1 MLKHTPRTFVGATTF
16 HLDGM
21 TCEHCRLV
29 VTQEVSRLNGVDQVT
44 VDLASGT
51 VTVVA
56 SQPVDRADIATALG
70 VVGHVLRP

>member
-16 HLDGM
+16 HVDAM
-21 TCEHCRLV
+21 TCDHCRLA

-44 VDLASGT
+44 VDPASGT

-56 SQPVDRADIATALG
+56 GQPVDRADIAAALS

>member
-21 TCEHCRLV
+21 TGEHCGLA
-29 VTQEVSRLNGVDQVT
+29 VTQEIIRLNGIDQIT
-44 VDLASGT
+44 VDSASGT

-56 SQPVDRADIATALG
+56 SQPVDRADIAAALG
-70 VVGHVLRP
+70 MVGHVLRP

>member
-16 HLDGM
+16 HVDAM
-21 TCEHCRLV
+21 TCEHCRRA

-44 VDLASGT
+44 IDPASGT

-56 SQPVDRADIATALG
+56 GQPVDRADIAAALG
-70 VVGHVLRP
+70 AVGHVLRP